1 MSTPPPTLSI
11 DRVAEAQI
19 SSTVTTLLSASATV
33 GRAKIPLNN
42 VVAAG
47 LSHQA
52 AIMSKVA
59 RKVAEEMDPGEE
71 KEAFVHLL
79 DEHNTLVK
87 NISAQDAIFTSQDH
101 GTSLFAHNSQLI
113 TSLYTAPVAHV
124 QNSITDS
131 QSKSVPYFGALSTGP
146 KLDLELEDFLST
158 AFRVAAQNNL
168 SYSACSQ
175 MIVRKLNSTARLI
188 VKSHCEENRVQ
199 ESDLELTQL
208 CHLLEQKFALF
219 SSPRS
224 ASQALSSLPQV
235 VANNYLSHVGQ
246 ITRLTRLA
254 SRYIED
260 PAQKELLTTTRGLEA
275 FKLCLSEA
283 DRTYLLNQ
291 ERLRAQNNQQPLS
304 LFKAAELLTTRA
316 AETQQLM
323 NVNRA
328 HLATDEPVLEDNNAF
343 YAGPQRGRPAPRQPE
358 GQAQGRGGYRA
369 YGADERRPYGG
380 RQVPQF
386 DNQHRREDRYNNRPQ
401 YEQYNQRQQYDR
413 PSAPRGGQQG
423 GRRGGDYPRRGRGGG
438 GGRDMHPPQ
447 RSPAQ
452 QLQGP
457 MKRPEIT
464 QEQAG
469 AKPGQC
475 LACLGPHSYLSPSC
489 PYWGRSQL
497 YPTPCRCGRGN
508 HGYRACLNRRAPRGE
523 PSRARGRRP
532 GQGARR
538 VEEEE
543 EEDELADFFSSLSLE
558 KN

>member
-1 MSTPPPTLSI
+1 MT
-11 DRVAEAQI
+11 
-19 SSTVTTLLSASATV
+19 
-33 GRAKIPLNN
+33 
-42 VVAAG
+42 
-47 LSHQA
+47 
-52 AIMSKVA
+52 KVA
-59 RKVAEEMDPGEE
+59 RQVADNMDPGDE
-71 KEAFVHLL
+71 KDAFVNLL
-79 DEHNTLVK
+79 DEHTTLVK

-113 TSLYTAPVAHV
+113 TSLYTEPAAHV
-124 QNSITDS
+124 QNSISDS
-131 QSKSVPYFGALSTGP
+131 QSKSVPFFGAQATGP
-146 KLDLELEDFLST
+146 KLDIELEDFLST

-175 MIVRKLNSTARLI
+175 MIVRKLTSTARLI

-208 CHLLEQKFALF
+208 CHLLEQKFSLF
-219 SSPRS
+219 SSPRA
-224 ASQALSSLPQV
+224 ASQALSSLPQI

-254 SRYIED
+254 TRYIED

-275 FKLCLSEA
+275 FKLCLSET

-316 AETQQLM
+316 AETQQLIAA
-323 NVNRA
+323 NRA
-328 HLATDEPVLEDNNAF
+328 QLATDEPVLEDNNAF
-343 YAGPQRGRPAPRQPE
+343 YAGPQGGRPPPRLPD
-358 GQAQGRGGYRA
+358 GQGQGRGYRS
-369 YGADERRPYGG
+369 YGADNRRPYQG
-380 RQVPQF
+380 RQQPQA
-386 DNQHRREDRYNNRPQ
+386 D
-401 YEQYNQRQQYDR
+401 NQRQQYENYNQRQPYDQQRQRQAYDR
-413 PSAPRGGQQG
+413 PSGQRGGQQG

-438 GGRDMHPPQ
+438 GGRGMPPPQ

-452 QLQGP
+452 ALQGP
-457 MKRPEIT
+457 MRRPEIT
-464 QEQAG
+464 PEQAG

-475 LACLGPHSYLSPSC
+475 LACLGPHSYLSPRC
-489 PYWGRSQL
+489 KYFGISQL

-508 HGYRACLNRRAPRGE
+508 HGYRHCLNRQTPRGE
-523 PSRARGRRP
+523 PSRARGRRG

-543 EEDELADFFSSLSLE
+543 DDEDDLADFFDSLSLE

>member
-1 MSTPPPTLSI
+1 MSTAAPTLSI
-11 DRVAEAQI
+11 DRVAEAQV
-19 SSTVTTLLSASATV
+19 SSTVTTLLSPSATM

-42 VVAAG
+42 VVTAG

-52 AIMSKVA
+52 VIIGKIAQQVA
-59 RKVAEEMDPGEE
+59 GNMEPGEE
-71 KEAFVHLL
+71 KNAFVHLL
-79 DEHNTLVK
+79 DEHSTLVK

-113 TSLYTAPVAHV
+113 TSLYTEPIAHV

-146 KLDLELEDFLST
+146 QLDIELEDFLST

-175 MIVRKLNSTARLI
+175 MIVRKLTSTARLI
-188 VKSHCEENRVQ
+188 VKSHCEENKVQ

-219 SSPRS
+219 SSPRA
-224 ASQALSSLPQV
+224 ASQALSSLPQI

-254 SRYIED
+254 TRYIED
-260 PAQKELLTTTRGLEA
+260 PAQKELLQTTRGLEA

-316 AETQQLM
+316 AETQQLL
-323 NVNRA
+323 NIHRA
-328 HLATDEPVLEDNNAF
+328 QLVTAEPVLEENSAF
-343 YAGPQRGRPAPRQPE
+343 YAGPDRGRPDRQ
-358 GQAQGRGGYRA
+358 GQGRGYQA
-369 YGADERRPYGG
+369 YGADNKRRFDG
-380 RQVPQF
+380 RQPQN
-386 DNQHRREDRYNNRPQ
+386 DNHHRKDERY
-401 YEQYNQRQQYDR
+401 
-413 PSAPRGGQQG
+413 APRQQG
-423 GRRGGDYPRRGRGGG
+423 GRGRLPARQGGTRGGRGGDPRHRRGGEQRPGLNPRRP
-438 GGRDMHPPQ
+438 DD
-447 RSPAQ
+447 SKE
-452 QLQGP
+452 GP
-457 MKRPEIT
+457 MRRPDIT
-464 QEQAG
+464 PQMAG
-469 AKPGQC
+469 AKPGEC
-475 LACLGPHSYLSPSC
+475 LACFGPHSYLSKAC
-489 PYWGRSQL
+489 PYWGKSQL

-508 HGYRACLNRRAPRGE
+508 HGYKHCLNRPPRG
-523 PSRARGRRP
+523 PSGRVRGRRE

-538 VEEEE
+538 VQEDD
-543 EEDELADFFSSLSLE
+543 EEDEDLEDFFSSLSVE

>member
-1 MSTPPPTLSI
+1 MTTAAATLSI

-19 SSTVTTLLSASATV
+19 SSTVTTLLSPSATV

-52 AIMSKVA
+52 SIMSKVA
-59 RKVAEEMDPGEE
+59 LKVAERMAEGDE
-71 KEAFVHLL
+71 KVAFVTLL
-79 DEHNTLVK
+79 DEHATLIK
-87 NISAQDAIFTSQDH
+87 NISAQDALFTSQDH

-113 TSLYTAPVAHV
+113 TSLYTEPTDHV
-124 QNSITDS
+124 QNHITDS
-131 QSKSVPYFGALSTGP
+131 QSKSVPYFGALATGP

-199 ESDLELTQL
+199 ESDLQLTQL

-224 ASQALSSLPQV
+224 ASQALSSLPQI

-254 SRYIED
+254 TRYIDD

-275 FKLCLSEA
+275 FRLCLSEA

-316 AETQQLM
+316 AETQQLLE
-323 NVNRA
+323 VHRA
-328 HLATDEPVLEDNNAF
+328 QLAMDDPPLEAENAF
-343 YAGPQRGRPAPRQPE
+343 YAGPPRGQLASRPQGRQDHTRGHRGYGGNDRRPPRGRQPPPYHN
-358 GQAQGRGGYRA
+358 QPQRA
-369 YGADERRPYGG
+369 DRYESRPYNG
-380 RQVPQF
+380 RPF
-386 DNQHRREDRYNNRPQ
+386 
-401 YEQYNQRQQYDR
+401 
-413 PSAPRGGQQG
+413 APRGGQRG
-423 GRRGGDYPRRGRGGG
+423 DRRAGDYAQRGRGGG
-438 GGRDMHPPQ
+438 ADRGLAR
-447 RSPAQ
+447 RPAHQ
-452 QLQGP
+452 PLQGP
-457 MKRPEIT
+457 MRRPEIT
-464 QEQAG
+464 PEQAG
-469 AKPGQC
+469 AKPHEC
-475 LACLGPHSYLSPSC
+475 LACLGPHSYLSKSC
-489 PYWGRSQL
+489 PYWGISQL
-497 YPTPCRCGRGN
+497 YPTQCRCGRGN
-508 HGYRACLNRRAPRGE
+508 HGYRHCLNRGAPRGV
-523 PSRARGRRP
+523 SGRGRGRQDDP
-532 GQGARR
+532 RARR
-538 VEEEE
+538 VEEEDE
-543 EEDELADFFSSLSLE
+543 EEDDLADFFSSLSLE